1 MRTIFAF
8 AAILLG
14 CTALPAYA
22 EPADL
27 AAAVAAPGRPDSARM
42 MDAARKPAEVLQFLG
57 LKRGDRAL
65 DLFGSGGY
73 YGVIMARAVGPEGSV
88 DAWEAENFVGDKT
101 RATWAKV
108 QADIPNLKLIV
119 SPAAQVELPENSY
132 DFVMFNLNYHD
143 LYWESEEYKFPKM
156 DPKPFV
162 QALYRSMKPGAV
174 LGVIDHAANSGG
186 RTREVA
192 QTLHRIDPATVRADF
207 EAAGFV
213 FEAESPLLR
222 NPGDDRKID
231 VFNPS
236 VRSNTDRF
244 VYRFRKP
251 SQAAAQPKN

>member
-1 MRTIFAF
+1 MRIVFTIS
-8 AAILLG
+8 AILLA
-14 CTALPAYA
+14 CASLPACA
-22 EPADL
+22 EPADI
-27 AAAVAAPGRPDSARM
+27 AAAVAAPDRPGSARE
-42 MDAARKPAEVLQFLG
+42 MDRTRKPVEVLQFLG
-57 LKRGDRAL
+57 LEPGDRAL

-73 YGVIMARAVGPEGSV
+73 YSVIMARAVGPAGSV

-101 RATWAKV
+101 RTTWAMV

-119 SPAAQVELPENSY
+119 SPAARIQLPENSY

-143 LYWESEEYKFPKM
+143 LYWESEEYKFPRM
-156 DPKPFV
+156 DPRPFV

-222 NPGDDRKID
+222 NPADSRKAD
-231 VFNPS
+231 VFDPT
-236 VRSNTDRF
+236 VRFKTDRF

-251 SQAAAQPKN
+251 S

>member
-1 MRTIFAF
+1 MRITLAF
-8 AAILLG
+8 AAIFLG
-14 CTALPAYA
+14 CIALPACA
-22 EPADL
+22 EPADV
-27 AAAVAAPGRPDSARM
+27 AAAVAAPGRPESAKK
-42 MDAARKPAEVLQFLG
+42 MDADRKPAEVLQFLG
-57 LKRGDRAL
+57 LERGDRAL

-73 YGVIMARAVGPEGSV
+73 YGVIMARAVGPAGSV

-119 SPAAQVELPENSY
+119 SPAARIQLPENSY

-143 LYWESEEYKFPKM
+143 LYWESEEYKFPRM

-174 LGVIDHAANSGG
+174 LGVIDHAANGGG

-213 FEAESPLLR
+213 YEAESPLLR
-222 NPGDDRKID
+222 NPADDRKTN
-231 VFNPS
+231 VFDPAL
-236 VRSNTDRF
+236 RFKTDRF

-251 SQAAAQPKN
+251 S